1 MRHSSYLWKAVPAL
15 ASRDTERLL
24 RFVAEAESL
33 GGADPFTPELLV
45 ELGRLVQADWIGYN
59 ELDCVRRR
67 MLFYVQRPGDQDAGD
82 SLDAESW
89 KLLEEHPICLQHER
103 GDFRTLKLSDFMTRR
118 ELRRTRLYDE
128 WFKPYA
134 IEYELELAIPSPLWH
149 TRTFSFD
156 RDGGRDFSERD
167 RLVLDLLKPHLE
179 RLWREARTRR
189 LLEAALDVLDGASE
203 ADPRGVVLLGSN
215 REIEF
220 ASPPA
225 RRLLQKFFPET
236 GAGLP
241 APLEDWLGSGATGPL
256 IRRRGGREL
265 AVERSRGTLLLEESQ
280 SQIPLT
286 AREREVLQWVA
297 RGKTNA
303 DIARL
308 LWLSPATVRKHL
320 ENVYAKLGVRT
331 RTAAVARF
339 IGLIDA
345 EGDEAASVGA

>member
-1 MRHSSYLWKAVPAL
+1 MRHSSYLWWAVPAL
-15 ASRDTERLL
+15 AARDTERLL

-33 GGADPFTPELLV
+33 GGADPFTAELLV
-45 ELGRLVQADWIGYN
+45 ELGRLVDTDWVGYN

-67 MLFYVQRPGDQDAGD
+67 VLFYAQRPGDQDGD
-82 SLDAESW
+82 LLDAEAW
-89 KLLEEHPICLQHER
+89 ELLEEHPICLQHER
-103 GDFRTLKLSDFMTRR
+103 GDFRTLKLSDFMTQR

-128 WFKPYA
+128 WFRPFGT
-134 IEYELELAIPSPLWH
+134 EYELELAIPSPLWH
-149 TRTFSFD
+149 TRTFVFD
-156 RDGGRDFSERD
+156 RGGRRDFSERD
-167 RLVLDLLKPHLE
+167 RLVLALLQPHLE
-179 RLWREARTRR
+179 RLWRQARTRR
-189 LLEAALDVLDGASE
+189 LLGAALDVLDGASE
-203 ADPRGVVLLGSN
+203 ADPRGVLLLGPN
-215 REIEF
+215 DEVEF

-225 RRLLQKFFPET
+225 RRLMQKFFPGA

-241 APLEDWLGSGATGPL
+241 APLEDWLGSGAERPL
-256 IRRRGGREL
+256 ILRRAGREL

-280 SQIPLT
+280 GQIPLT

-303 DIARL
+303 DIAAL

-345 EGDEAASVGA
+345 EGNEAASAGG